1 MNFESLGLVRFIVDA
16 VKRAKYEA
24 PFPIQEQ
31 AIPVILKGNDVL
43 GIAPTGSGKTA
54 AYALPILQT
63 LLKNEVAKTRQVR
76 ALIVVPTRELAI
88 QVEEVFKSLSD
99 FLPRNLKT
107 MAVYGGVSI
116 NPQMLRLFGTEI
128 LIATPGRL
136 LDLVSKNAVQLSVVE
151 MLVLDEADQVL
162 SLGFKDEV
170 DQIFSLLPKK
180 RQNILFSA
188 TTGDNVALL
197 ISKLLHNPTKVEV
210 QQETITPDLI
220 NQTAYYTTSEKK
232 GPLLRYL
239 IKKEDWKQVLV
250 FVSSKR
256 TADNITQKLKKNKI
270 DAMALHGDKSQ
281 GARTDALTK
290 FKAGKLRVLVATDLA
305 ARGIDI
311 KELPYVV
318 NYELPRSPTD
328 YIHRIGR
335 TGRAT
340 TEGKAVSIICKEE
353 EQHFNLIQ
361 KKMKKSVEIIDTT
374 DFDLLGV

>member
-1 MNFESLGLVRFIVDA
+1 MSFEALGLSTYLTDA
-16 VKRAKYEA
+16 LKKAKYTE
-24 PFPIQEQ
+24 PFPIQQ
-31 AIPVILKGNDVL
+31 KAIPILLKGNDLL

-54 AYALPILQT
+54 AFALPILEM
-63 LLKNEVAKTRQVR
+63 LLKREVSKTRHIR
-76 ALIVVPTRELAI
+76 TLIIVPTRELAI
-88 QVEEVFKSLSD
+88 QVEEVFKSLSV
-99 FLPRNLKT
+99 FLPRNLKA

-136 LDLVSKNAVQLSVVE
+136 LDLISKNAVKLSAVE
-151 MLVLDEADQVL
+151 WLVLDEADQVL
-162 SLGFKDEV
+162 SLGFKEEV
-170 DQIFSLLPKK
+170 DKVFTLLPKK
-180 RQNILFSA
+180 RQSILFSA
-188 TTGDNVALL
+188 TTGENVSLL
-197 ISKLLHNPTKVEV
+197 IDKLLNTPIKIEV

-220 NQTAYYTTSEKK
+220 DQVAYLTNTENK

-239 IKKEDWKQVLV
+239 IKNEKWKQVLV

-256 TADNITQKLKKNKI
+256 TADNLTQKLRKNKI
-270 DAMALHGDKSQ
+270 DAMALHGEKSQ

-290 FKAGKLRVLVATDLA
+290 FKAGKLNVLVATDLA
-305 ARGIDI
+305 SRGIDI

-340 TEGKAVSIICKEE
+340 AEGKAITIITSEDDH
-353 EQHFNLIQ
+353 HFNVIQ
-361 KKMKKSVEIIDTT
+361 KKIGKSIELIDSSN
-374 DFDLLGV
+374 FDLKGY

>member
-1 MNFESLGLVRFIVDA
+1 MSFEALGLSNYLTDA
-16 VKRAKYEA
+16 LIKAKYTE
-24 PFPIQEQ
+24 PFPIQQ
-31 AIPVILKGNDVL
+31 KAIPILLKGNDLL

-54 AYALPILQT
+54 AFALPILEM
-63 LLKNEVAKTRQVR
+63 LLKKEVSKTRHIR
-76 ALIVVPTRELAI
+76 SLIIVPTRELAI
-88 QVEEVFKSLSD
+88 QVEEVFKSLSV
-99 FLPRNLKT
+99 FLPRNLKA

-136 LDLVSKNAVQLSVVE
+136 LDLISKNAVKLSAVE
-151 MLVLDEADQVL
+151 LLVLDEADQVL
-162 SLGFKDEV
+162 SLGFKEEV
-170 DQIFSLLPKK
+170 DKVFTLLPKK
-180 RQNILFSA
+180 RQSILFSA
-188 TTGDNVALL
+188 TTGENVSLL
-197 ISKLLHNPTKVEV
+197 IDKLLNNPIKIEV

-220 NQTAYYTTSEKK
+220 DQVAYLTNTENK

-239 IKKEDWKQVLV
+239 IKNEEWKQVLV

-256 TADNITQKLKKNKI
+256 TADNLTQKLRKNKI
-270 DAMALHGDKSQ
+270 DAMALHGEKSQ

-290 FKAGKLRVLVATDLA
+290 FKAGKLNVLVATDLA
-305 ARGIDI
+305 SRGIDI

-340 TEGKAVSIICKEE
+340 SEGKAITIITPDDDH
-353 EQHFNLIQ
+353 HFNVIQ
-361 KKMKKSVEIIDTT
+361 KKIGKSISLIDSSL
-374 DFDLLGV
+374 FDLKGV